1 MNKIKLALASLIA
14 MSAVA
19 LSVNGASAQ
28 GYHYNGSGHHHNGSD
43 HHHGC
48 GCCGHWRFAWRR
60 AGSSKLPARVT

>member
-48 GCCGHWRFAWRR
+48 GCCGH
-60 AGSSKLPARVT
+60 